1 VEGSESAPLHTPS
14 RLTYHLAVEGWLTDR
29 VRAPAAAEAAD
40 EPHESPPASRAFIP
54 DDGSSFAG
62 LVYWA
67 RYKSFWFG
75 AISRIATFNG
85 AIGLL
90 LWAIDEGT
98 GRQNDTLLQIRSNL
112 PLTAFV
118 AALIALA
125 YAVGRMG
132 LKLDPDAP
140 LANPAVLVIVVLVIV
155 AVTSIAGPVFVAI
168 GEAGMLVLL
177 LLVLR
182 LRHWEVNA
190 YKVIKAVLIAS
201 SIILLGGLGAGIATG
216 GLLETRV
223 SLDRVSDLMRLF
235 VLLLGLTLYFV
246 EERRYWLSQ
255 PPTPVIVDRLQHA
268 CKQNDFAAISRWLGE
283 GLVFSQADQRLLADL
298 ILPRRLIV
306 HGDVA
311 AVPTPGG
318 EFVVFRVKKGQVA
331 EMRVY
336 ETSNRRLE
344 TRS

>member
-1 VEGSESAPLHTPS
+1 MD
-14 RLTYHLAVEGWLTDR
+14 GWLAG
-29 VRAPAAAEAAD
+29 RAVGTARAAAPQPEAPPVEHPA
-40 EPHESPPASRAFIP
+40 SPPAFIP
-54 DDGSSFAG
+54 NDGSTLAG
-62 LVYWA
+62 LYYWA

-75 AISRIATFNG
+75 AVSRIATFNG
-85 AIGLL
+85 VIGLL
-90 LWAIDEGT
+90 LWAADEGT

-132 LKLDPDAP
+132 LKLDPDEP
-140 LANPAVLVIVVLVIV
+140 PANPAVLVIVVLVIV
-155 AVTSIAGPVFVAI
+155 AVTSIAGPVFVAV
-168 GEAGMLVLL
+168 GEAALLALL

-182 LRHWEVNA
+182 VRHWEVNA
-190 YKVIKAVLIAS
+190 YMVIKAVLIAS
-201 SIILLGGLGAGIATG
+201 SIVLLGGLGAGIATG
-216 GLLETRV
+216 SLLETRL

-246 EERRYWLSQ
+246 EERRNWLAQ
-255 PPTPVIVDRLQHA
+255 PPTPVVVDRLQRA

-311 AVPTPGG
+311 AVSAPGG
-318 EFVVFRVKKGQVA
+318 EFVVFRVVKGQVLN
-331 EMRVY
+331 MRVY
-336 ETSNRRLE
+336 RA
-344 TRS
+344 

>member
-1 VEGSESAPLHTPS
+1 M
-14 RLTYHLAVEGWLTDR
+14 EGWLADR
-29 VRAPAAAEAAD
+29 ATRPAAPFVAAPAEEHA
-40 EPHESPPASRAFIP
+40 PPFSAFIP
-54 DDGSSFAG
+54 NDGSGLAG
-62 LVYWA
+62 IVYWA

-75 AISRIATFNG
+75 AVSRIATFNG

-90 LWAIDEGT
+90 LWALDEAT

-132 LKLDPDAP
+132 LKLDPQAP
-140 LANPAVLVIVVLVIV
+140 LANPAVLVVVVLVIV
-155 AVTSIAGPVFVAI
+155 AVTSIAGPVFVAV
-168 GEAGMLVLL
+168 GEAGILVLL
-177 LLVLR
+177 LVVLR
-182 LRHWEVNA
+182 VRHWDVNA
-190 YKVIKAVLIAS
+190 YLVIKGVLVAS

-216 GLLETRV
+216 SLLDTRL
-223 SLDRVSDLMRLF
+223 SLDRVSDLMRLL

-255 PPTPVIVDRLQHA
+255 PPTPVVVDRLQRS
-268 CKQNDFAAISRWLGE
+268 CKLNDFAAISRWLGE
-283 GLVFSQADQRLLADL
+283 GLVFSQTDQRLLADL
-298 ILPRRLIV
+298 ILPRRIIV

-311 AVPTPGG
+311 AVSTPGG
-318 EFVVFRVKKGQVA
+318 EFVVFRVDKGQVT

-336 ETSNRRLE
+336 RA
-344 TRS
+344 

>member
-1 VEGSESAPLHTPS
+1 VEDW
-14 RLTYHLAVEGWLTDR
+14 LADGATTVSVEEGEEG
-29 VRAPAAAEAAD
+29 A
-40 EPHESPPASRAFIP
+40 PASRAFIP
-54 DDGSSFAG
+54 NDGSSFAG
-62 LVYWA
+62 LIYWA

-90 LWAIDEGT
+90 LWAVDQGT
-98 GRQNDTLLQIRSNL
+98 GRQNDTLLQIRGNL

-132 LKLDPDAP
+132 LKLDPEQP

-155 AVTSIAGPVFVAI
+155 AVTSIAGPVFVAV

-177 LLVLR
+177 LVVLR
-182 LRHWEVNA
+182 LVVPRLRRWEVNA
-190 YKVIKAVLIAS
+190 YLVIKAVLIAS
-201 SIILLGGLGAGIATG
+201 SIILLGGLGAGITTG
-216 GLLETRV
+216 SLLETRV

-255 PPTPVIVDRLQHA
+255 PPTPVVVDRLQRA
-268 CKQNDFAAISRWLGE
+268 CKLNDFVAIRRWLGD
-283 GLVFSQADQRLLADL
+283 GLVFSQSDQRLLADL

-311 AVPTPGG
+311 AVSTPTG
-318 EFVVFRVKKGQVA
+318 ELVVFRVRKGQVA

-336 ETSNRRLE
+336 RDRRQGKVD
-344 TRS
+344 RAKGKVSGGR

>member
-1 VEGSESAPLHTPS
+1 M
-14 RLTYHLAVEGWLTDR
+14 EGWLADR
-29 VRAPAAAEAAD
+29 TPTVAAT
-40 EPHESPPASRAFIP
+40 EPDDSVSSSRAFIP
-54 DDGSSFAG
+54 NDGSNFAG

-85 AIGLL
+85 VIGLL
-90 LWAIDEGT
+90 LWAADQGT

-125 YAVGRMG
+125 YVVGRMG
-132 LKLDPDAP
+132 LKLDPEEP
-140 LANPAVLVIVVLVIV
+140 LANPAVLVIVVMVIV
-155 AVTSIAGPVFVAI
+155 AVTSISGSVFVAI

-177 LLVLR
+177 LLVLW

-216 GLLETRV
+216 SLLETRV
-223 SLDRVSDLMRLF
+223 SLDQVSDLMRLF

-255 PPTPVIVDRLQHA
+255 PPTPVVVHRLQRA
-268 CKQNDFAAISRWLGE
+268 CKLNDVAAISRWLGE
-283 GLVFSQADQRLLADL
+283 GLVFSQSDQRLLADL

-306 HGDVA
+306 DGDIA
-311 AVPTPGG
+311 AVSTPGG
-318 EFVVFRVKKGQVA
+318 EFVVFRVRKGQVA

-336 ETSNRRLE
+336 RA
-344 TRS
+344 

>member
-1 VEGSESAPLHTPS
+1 MIPALPS
-14 RLTYHLAVEGWLTDR
+14 YHLAVEGWLAE
-29 VRAPAAAEAAD
+29 RATTAASAEGVGEA
-40 EPHESPPASRAFIP
+40 EESAPTSRAFIP
-54 DDGSSFAG
+54 NDGSSVAG
-62 LVYWA
+62 IVYWA

-75 AISRIATFNG
+75 AVSRIATFNG
-85 AIGLL
+85 VIGLL
-90 LWAIDEGT
+90 LWAIDQGT
-98 GRQNDTLLQIRSNL
+98 GRHNDTLLRIRSNL

-132 LKLDPDAP
+132 FKLDPREP
-140 LANPAVLVIVVLVIV
+140 PANPAVLVVVVLVIV

-190 YKVIKAVLIAS
+190 YLVIKAVLIAS

-216 GLLETRV
+216 SLLETRV
-223 SLDRVSDLMRLF
+223 SLDRVSDLVRLL

-255 PPTPVIVDRLQHA
+255 PPTPVVVERLQRA
-268 CKQNDFAAISRWLGE
+268 CKLNDFAAISRWLGE
-283 GLVFSQADQRLLADL
+283 GLVFSQADQRLLAGM

-311 AVPTPGG
+311 AVSTPGG
-318 EFVVFRVKKGQVA
+318 ELVVFRVQKGQVA

-336 ETSNRRLE
+336 ETGRARQDLKA
-344 TRS
+344 R